1 MKKILH
7 YFRSF
12 VQQYKGAII
21 GYIALTILHKVLTF
35 ISPPMVQCLIDAAV
49 SGDINTFFAALIT
62 NVTITIAFVIVL
74 YFRNLH
80 GALTENQVTAFA
92 EKRVFSDMLRM
103 PNRELQKKPLGH
115 YLHIIDRDVN
125 QITGLAF
132 YDWIVFATNVLM
144 VIAML
149 VYLIQCDWVLSI
161 VVILVLP
168 AFVLL
173 SKGLLPKIETF
184 QKQVITQQENLNDKM
199 DECYTGNEYIRTAN
213 AEGFFMKRFE
223 HAVSRWLQAKKPMFA
238 MRTNTMYS
246 PSQDL

>member
-199 DECYTGNEYIRTAN
+199 DECYTENEYIRTAN

-223 HAVSRWLQAKKPMFA
+223 HAVSRWLQAK
-238 MRTNTMYS
+238 NLCS
-246 PSQDL
+246 P